1 MNFFGLPK
9 WVVWVLVALAVVALC
24 VLWQWRRAVALLDLT
39 NTRLDQEREK
49 RLAAEEAVAA
59 ARRAAQRTAELAESQ
74 RKLRED
80 LVVRLKKIE
89 DDKVAAAEAARC
101 EEEQA
106 KAEVESKGSAID
118 AFNSWK
124 ERK

>member
-49 RLAAEEAVAA
+49 RLAAEEAAAA
-59 ARRAAQRTAELAESQ
+59 ARRAAQRAAELA
-74 RKLRED
+74 
-80 LVVRLKKIE
+80 
-89 DDKVAAAEAARC
+89 
-101 EEEQA
+101 
-106 KAEVESKGSAID
+106 
-118 AFNSWK
+118 
-124 ERK
+124 